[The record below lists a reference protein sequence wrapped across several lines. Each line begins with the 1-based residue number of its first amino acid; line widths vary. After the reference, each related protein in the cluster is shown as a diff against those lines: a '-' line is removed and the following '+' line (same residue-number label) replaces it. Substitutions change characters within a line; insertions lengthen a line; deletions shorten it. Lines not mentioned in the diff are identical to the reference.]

1 MEWHFAKRPN
11 RKDKIQMKY
20 LLTLFLS
27 GVFIFAC
34 ASSSTTET
42 NDASNAQ
49 QVLELTPNGD
59 SLHMVFNLK
68 NQPAGKTKLVG
79 MYEDQRFIVDSA
91 VIDANGH
98 FEITR
103 KNLLPQGFYYFIL
116 PGQKALQ
123 FLMDRD
129 QIFEFSGDMAN
140 INTTAQVKG
149 SRCIELFYDGMKF
162 DATSGLGPK
171 IQAVASKL
179 SLPSNSPEFKAA
191 LKEYNRLLDQ
201 VDQKIASYQ
210 KTDPDNFFTK
220 FKVGGQNPRLKYPV
234 KTDGTLDTTKQVYD
248 YRVHFWDGYD
258 FAEKNLLR
266 TPVFANKIKR
276 FFTELIPLQQDSI
289 IKYTDI
295 LVAKAGDNPAYFR
308 AITNWVALKFE
319 PAHTNLMDG
328 EAVYSHIIGKYFT
341 DEKATWSKP
350 EDLQK
355 LRQRASEM
363 TQSLI
368 GKKAGN
374 VTANDRNGKSQT
386 LYDLKGGVVV
396 VFIYSPDCEHC
407 RKQTPILKGIY
418 KKWHDKGVDIYSIAA
433 NTTEKEWRGFDA
445 QFHLPWTDV
454 FDATNA
460 SWYPKYFV
468 DITPEVY
475 VLDKNRKIVAKN
487 INVKQLPTLFKR
499 YLK

>member
-1 MEWHFAKRPN
+1 
-11 RKDKIQMKY
+11 MKY

-27 GVFIFAC
+27 GIFIFAC
-34 ASSSTTET
+34 ASSSTTESSAT
-42 NDASNAQ
+42 KAQ
-49 QVLELTPNGD
+49 EALELTADGD

-68 NQPAGKTKLVG
+68 NQPSGKTKLVG
-79 MYEDQRFIVDSA
+79 MFEDQRFIVDSA

-98 FEITR
+98 FEIKR
-103 KNLLPQGFYYFIL
+103 KKLLPQGFYYFIL

-123 FLMDRD
+123 FLLDRD

-140 INTTAQVKG
+140 IATTAKVKG
-149 SRCIELFYDGMKF
+149 SRCVELFYDGMKF
-162 DATSGLGPK
+162 DATSGLGAK
-171 IQAVASKL
+171 IQAVAPRLKGK
-179 SLPSNSPEFKAA
+179 PNSPEFQSA

-201 VDQKIASYQ
+201 VDAKIASYQ
-210 KTDPDNFFTK
+210 KSDPDNFFTK
-220 FKVGGQNPRLKYPV
+220 FKVGGQNPRLKYPI
-234 KTDGTLDTTKQVYD
+234 KANGLLDTTKQVYD

-258 FAEKNLLR
+258 FAEKDLLR

-276 FFTELIPLQQDSI
+276 FFKELIPLQQDSI
-289 IKYTDI
+289 IKYTDK
-295 LVAKAGDNPAYFR
+295 LVLQAGDNPAYFR
-308 AITNWVALKFE
+308 AITNWVALQFE

-341 DEKATWSKP
+341 DEKATWSTP
-350 EDLQK
+350 EDLKK
-355 LRQRASEM
+355 LRARASEM

-374 VTANDRNGKSQT
+374 VTANDKNGKSQT
-386 LYDLKGGVVV
+386 LYDLKGDVIV

-407 RKQTPILKGIY
+407 QKQAPILKQIY
-418 KKWHDKGVDIYSIAA
+418 KEWHPKGVDVFSIAA
-433 NTTEKEWRGFDA
+433 NTTEKEWRDFDA
-445 QFHLPWTDV
+445 RFHFPWVDI

-487 INVKQLPTLFKR
+487 INVKQLPILFKR

>member
-1 MEWHFAKRPN
+1 
-11 RKDKIQMKY
+11 MKY
-20 LLTLFLS
+20 LFTLFLS
-27 GVFIFAC
+27 GVFMFAC
-34 ASSSTTET
+34 ASSSSTDAPKTQPTE
-42 NDASNAQ
+42 
-49 QVLELTPNGD
+49 QVIVVPPGAD
-59 SLHMVFNLK
+59 SVQMVFNLK

-79 MYEDQRFIVDSA
+79 MFEDQRFIVDSA
-91 VIDANGH
+91 IIDANGH
-98 FEITR
+98 FELSR

-123 FLMDRD
+123 FLIDRD

-140 INTTAQVKG
+140 IATTAEVKG
-149 SRCIELFYDGMKF
+149 SRCVELFYDGMKF
-162 DATSGLGPK
+162 DATSGLGAK
-171 IQAVASKL
+171 IAAVAQKL
-179 SLPSNSPEFKAA
+179 SLPPSSQEFKDA
-191 LKEYNRLLDQ
+191 LKEYNGLLDQ

-210 KTDPDNFFTK
+210 KSDPNNFFTK
-220 FKVGGQNPRLKYPV
+220 FKVGGQNPRLGYPV
-234 KTDGTLDTTKQVYD
+234 KANGLLDTSKQVYD

-258 FAEKNLLR
+258 FAEKDLLR

-276 FFTELIPLQQDSI
+276 FFKDLIPLQQDSI
-289 IKYTDI
+289 IKYTDK
-295 LVAKAGDNPAYFR
+295 LVIQAGDNPTYFR
-308 AITNWVALKFE
+308 AITNWVALQFE

-341 DEKATWSKP
+341 DEKATWSTP
-350 EDLQK
+350 EDLKK
-355 LRQRASEM
+355 LRARASEM

-386 LYDLKGGVVV
+386 LYDLKGDVIV

-407 RKQTPILKGIY
+407 QEQTPILKGIY
-418 KKWHDKGVDIYSIAA
+418 QNWHNKGVDIYSIAA
-433 NTTEKEWRGFDA
+433 NTTKKEWLEFGAKF
-445 QFHLPWTDV
+445 QLPWPDV

>member
-1 MEWHFAKRPN
+1 
-11 RKDKIQMKY
+11 MKY
-20 LLTLFLS
+20 LFTLFLS
-27 GVFIFAC
+27 GIFIFAC
-34 ASSSTTET
+34 ASSSTTESSDT
-42 NDASNAQ
+42 PKAPKEQ
-49 QVLELTPNGD
+49 QVLELTANGD
-59 SLHMVFNLK
+59 SLQMIFNLK

-79 MYEDQRFIVDSA
+79 MFEDQRFIVDSA

-103 KNLLPQGFYYFIL
+103 KRLLPQGFYYFIL

-123 FLMDRD
+123 FLLDRD
-129 QIFEFSGDMAN
+129 QIFEFSGDMTN
-140 INTTAQVKG
+140 IATTAQVKG

-162 DATSGLGPK
+162 DATSGLGAK

-179 SLPSNSPEFKAA
+179 SLPPSSPEFKSA
-191 LKEYNRLLDQ
+191 LKEYNHLLDQ
-201 VDQKIASYQ
+201 VDAKITSY
-210 KTDPDNFFTK
+210 KKSDPNNFFTK
-220 FKVGGQNPRLKYPV
+220 FKIGGQNPRLGYPI
-234 KTDGTLDTTKQVYD
+234 KPNGLLDTTKQVYD

-258 FAEKNLLR
+258 FSEKDLLR

-276 FFTELIPLQQDSI
+276 FFKELIPLQQDSI
-289 IKYTDI
+289 IKYTDK
-295 LVAKAGDNPAYFR
+295 LVTQAGDHPAYFR
-308 AITNWVALKFE
+308 AITNWVALQFE

-341 DEKATWSKP
+341 DEKATWSTP
-350 EDLQK
+350 EELKK
-355 LRQRASEM
+355 LRTRASEM

-374 VTANDRNGKSQT
+374 VTANDRNGQSQT
-386 LYDLKGGVVV
+386 LYNLKGDVIV

-407 RKQTPILKGIY
+407 QAQTPILKGIY
-418 KKWHDKGVDIYSIAA
+418 QQWHPKGVDIFSIAA

-445 QFHLPWTDV
+445 KFHLPWTDV
-454 FDATNA
+454 FDPTNA